1 MMLSPGWGWVAGMW
15 HVCGNHHHH
24 VPTLHRI
31 DPPLPQ
37 CGVCTPSGQQVRCG
51 EYVGS
56 AAASCCHHNEI
67 SSRGTTPSPPTS
79 YTTIALLKLL
89 KDEEN
94 Y

>member
-1 MMLSPGWGWVAGMW
+1 MMLSPGWGWVAGSSW

-37 CGVCTPSGQQVRCG
+37 CGVCTPSSQQVRCG

-56 AAASCCHHNEI
+56 EAGDSTVQYSTVQCSGLVL
-67 SSRGTTPSPPTS
+67 SS
-79 YTTIALLKLL
+79 
-89 KDEEN
+89 
-94 Y
+94 